1 MNASDPNLDEL
12 LKASAKDLIC
22 EDLELLHSIDTSN
35 TDISPKAIR
44 RVRRTIKNYDKES
57 WWESVPVACRRAV
70 AVIMIVCTLSFGLS
84 LSITPVRAA
93 IISTFVEWHDKFV
106 SVLFVP
112 EQTAPSVIEVYR
124 EPQLQLVDSEKV
136 VVVQN
141 DRLYLILYM
150 QGSEICVTYQQL
162 LMTKEPLDIDRENCT
177 ITDIDINGNKGQLFV
192 YDDGSCNM
200 TWSDKE
206 YSYVLT
212 VHIPNVDQKTVLGL
226 AESVN

>member
-1 MNASDPNLDEL
+1 MKISDHKLDALIRAASDEL
-12 LKASAKDLIC
+12 LEEDVNYAKSL
-22 EDLELLHSIDTSN
+22 DTS
-35 TDISPKAIR
+35 TTQISDKAIR
-44 RVRRTIKNYDKES
+44 RIRRNIRNYDKET
-57 WWESVPVACRRAV
+57 WRNRVPVACRRAV

>member
-1 MNASDPNLDEL
+1 MNATDTNLEEM
-12 LKASAKDLIC
+12 LKASAKYMNC
-22 EDLELLHSIDTSN
+22 EDLELLHSIDPSN